1 MQNLLL
7 RYWLAA
13 SGIQPDVDVSL
24 MVIPPEEM
32 LTALQ
37 DGKIDGYCV
46 GEPWNSLAV
55 DQNSGFLIAIT
66 SELWNGHPDKVLGVR
81 EDWAQKN
88 PQTHLALVKALL
100 AACEYCDDIRN
111 REEVI
116 TLISQP
122 EYLASNSLHLCPSL
136 IDNYQHDHHQQPQ
149 TSHQF
154 YFDKAN
160 YPDRNEML
168 WILTQLARWGLVAFP
183 KNWVEVI
190 DRVCRPDIFGAAAR
204 ERGILDIGR
213 EETIQLFDGKI
224 FNPSEPIE
232 YLKSLE
238 IKRQLRVE
246 EVFI

>member
-1 MQNLLL
+1 
-7 RYWLAA
+7 
-13 SGIQPDVDVSL
+13 
-24 MVIPPEEM
+24 
-32 LTALQ
+32 
-37 DGKIDGYCV
+37 
-46 GEPWNSLAV
+46 
-55 DQNSGFLIAIT
+55 
-66 SELWNGHPDKVLGVR
+66 
-81 EDWAQKN
+81 
-88 PQTHLALVKALL
+88 
-100 AACEYCDDIRN
+100 
-111 REEVI
+111 
-116 TLISQP
+116 
-122 EYLASNSLHLCPSL
+122 
-136 IDNYQHDHHQQPQ
+136 
-149 TSHQF
+149 
-154 YFDKAN
+154 
-160 YPDRNEML
+160 ML